1 MNELSKFI
9 KDISNHN
16 TPSISYFENF
26 LPFYKAYHKR
36 QNVKRTVYKIYTALA
51 IIVVLCLSSLTILDK
66 LHQKTLDIPTAAGVE
81 NESK

>member
-1 MNELSKFI
+1 MNELSRLI
-9 KDISNHN
+9 KNISNHN

-26 LPFYKAYHKR
+26 LPCYKAYHKR
-36 QNVKRTVYKIYTALA
+36 QNVKRTVYKICTAFA
-51 IIVVLCLSSLTILDK
+51 IIVVFCLSSLTILDK

>member
-9 KDISNHN
+9 KNISNYN

-26 LPFYKAYHKR
+26 LPAYKTYHKR
-36 QNVKRTVYKIYTALA
+36 QNVKRTVYKICTAFT
-51 IIVVLCLSSLTILDK
+51 IVVILCLSSLSILDK